1 MRPATKLLFSN
12 LDLAEFA
19 TKGVVNY
26 LGLTHYKQALLR
38 TLSAEQRYKH
48 FLKEFP
54 QVAQT
59 AKLSD
64 IASYIGVTQQSLSRI
79 RQNITWGKN
88 ELKLKSLNNE
98 LELRNT
104 L

>member
-1 MRPATKLLFSN
+1 VQTPHTKTAHN
-12 LDLAEFA
+12 QAHVKKDE
-19 TKGVVNY
+19 TC
-26 LGLTHYKQALLR
+26 YKI
-38 TLSAEQRYKH
+38 
-48 FLKEFP
+48 
-54 QVAQT
+54 AQT

-98 LELRNT
+98 LELRHS